1 MKTKILHEDASIF
14 VIHKPAGI
22 AVQSARVGQMDC
34 ESELRNYLARK
45 GESPYIG
52 LVHRLDQPVEGVL
65 VVART
70 KDVAAKLNKQL
81 AADTLNKNYLAV
93 VHLKAG
99 EVPDTAV
106 FKDYMVKDGQMARII
121 GSDSQTGQFPD
132 SSQRCAVAYDKN
144 AKKAILKY
152 QILQKS
158 NDLNIALVDIQIETG
173 RFHQIRCQMS
183 YHGMPLLGDV
193 KYGSSVSVELSRELG
208 IRQTALCANRIAF
221 KHPVTGKLME
231 FEVSPENV
239 AFAKFL

>member
-14 VIHKPAGI
+14 VIHKPASI

-70 KDVAAKLNKQL
+70 KDAAAQLNKQL
-81 AADTLNKNYLAV
+81 VTGSLNKKYLAV
-93 VHLKAG
+93 VHLEAV
-99 EVPDTAV
+99 EVQETGN
-106 FKDYMVKDGQMARII
+106 FKDYLVKEGQVARIV
-121 GSDSQTGQFPD
+121 GSENHANNKD
-132 SSQRCAVAYDKN
+132 
-144 AKKAILKY
+144 AKEARLHY
-152 QILQKS
+152 QILQKQG
-158 NDLNIALVDIQIETG
+158 DLVLVDIHIETG

-183 YHGMPLLGDV
+183 HHGMPLLGDS
-193 KYGSSVSVELSRELG
+193 KYGSSISMERSRELG
-208 IRQTALCANRIAF
+208 VRQVALCANRIAF

-231 FEVSPENV
+231 FEVAPENV
-239 AFAKFL
+239 AFSKFL